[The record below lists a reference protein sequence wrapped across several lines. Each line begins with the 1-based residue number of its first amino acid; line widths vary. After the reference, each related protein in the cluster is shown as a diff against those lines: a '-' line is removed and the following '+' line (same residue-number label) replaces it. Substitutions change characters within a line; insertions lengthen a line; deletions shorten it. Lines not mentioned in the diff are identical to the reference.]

1 MQGKGVWVS
10 SMGVPQDEKF
20 SKFFGPKKNWAGG
33 VLRERGLG
41 TYTLPTLR
49 I

>member
-20 SKFFGPKKNWAGG
+20 SKFFGPKKIGHGG
-33 VLRERGLG
+33 SLG
-41 TYTLPTLR
+41 KGVWEPTPHLL
-49 I
+49 